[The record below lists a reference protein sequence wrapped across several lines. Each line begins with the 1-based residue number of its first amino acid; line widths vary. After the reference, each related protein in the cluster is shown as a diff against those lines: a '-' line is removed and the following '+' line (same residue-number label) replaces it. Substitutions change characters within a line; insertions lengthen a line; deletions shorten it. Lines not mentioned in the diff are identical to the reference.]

1 MHQLFGGIWAMI
13 KGFFLGLFQ
22 TVNVKQYW
30 DTFEKYAASFGP
42 FQWIL
47 AIVVVLLMIAVF
59 AAIVYM
65 IVLLIKK
72 WVRYRKTLIGN
83 EDLLRELSDLHRD
96 VARLTAEKE
105 KIMEL
110 KIANG
115 TLTVDAVNEI
125 VDSVR
130 KEYNEVMIVTKAPL
144 KMQTPLC

>member
-1 MHQLFGGIWAMI
+1 MDQLFGGIWAMI

-22 TVNVKQYW
+22 TVNVAGYW
-30 DTFEKYAASFGP
+30 SVFKKHAASFGVL
-42 FQWIL
+42 QWIL
-47 AIVVVLLMIAVF
+47 AIVVVLLIIALF

-110 KIANG
+110 KLANG
-115 TLTVDAVNEI
+115 TLMLDALNEI
-125 VDSVR
+125 VD
-130 KEYNEVMIVTKAPL
+130 
-144 KMQTPLC
+144 